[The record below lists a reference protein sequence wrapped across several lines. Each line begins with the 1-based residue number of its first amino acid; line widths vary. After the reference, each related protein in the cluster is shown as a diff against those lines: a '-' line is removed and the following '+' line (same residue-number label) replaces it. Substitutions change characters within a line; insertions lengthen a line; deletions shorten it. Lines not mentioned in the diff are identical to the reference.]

1 MVMPA
6 DLSVSMQ
13 LSGDEASN
21 GLVLPAV
28 AIVYFGKAGAVLV
41 VIMCFMAVTSSGAGE
56 ILAAASLFTFD
67 IYRKYI
73 RPKVPPDVTHLGHCK
88 HLALLS
94 IVAANASAPAYVS
107 LLPERESLGEALTC
121 MTAQSRS
128 ALAVFQATGK
138 ELLAV
143 SRSAVVIWGI
153 IIGLACCM
161 CTGGK
166 LCWTPGLA
174 FILG

>member
-1 MVMPA
+1 MTCRVLAQLIMPT
-6 DLSVSMQ
+6 DLLVGMQ

-73 RPKVPPDVTHLGHCK
+73 RPKVSPDVAHLGRCNMLPGFQLLLQM
-88 HLALLS
+88 HL
-94 IVAANASAPAYVS
+94 PQH
-107 LLPERESLGEALTC
+107 
-121 MTAQSRS
+121 M
-128 ALAVFQATGK
+128 
-138 ELLAV
+138 
-143 SRSAVVIWGI
+143 
-153 IIGLACCM
+153 
-161 CTGGK
+161 
-166 LCWTPGLA
+166 
-174 FILG
+174 

>member
-1 MVMPA
+1 MVA
-6 DLSVSMQ
+6 THLSIVMQ

-73 RPKVPPDVTHLGHCK
+73 RPKVPAVVAHLGHRNMLLCSDLQQQT
-88 HLALLS
+88 HLS
-94 IVAANASAPAYVS
+94 QP
-107 LLPERESLGEALTC
+107 
-121 MTAQSRS
+121 M
-128 ALAVFQATGK
+128 
-138 ELLAV
+138 
-143 SRSAVVIWGI
+143 
-153 IIGLACCM
+153 
-161 CTGGK
+161 
-166 LCWTPGLA
+166 
-174 FILG
+174 

>member
-1 MVMPA
+1 MTCRVLAQMIVA
-6 DLSVSMQ
+6 TDLSVGMQ

-73 RPKVPPDVTHLGHCK
+73 RPKVSPDVACLEHCNIC
-88 HLALLS
+88 HACYLAFDCCCKC
-94 IVAANASAPAYVS
+94 ICPNV
-107 LLPERESLGEALTC
+107 RELT
-121 MTAQSRS
+121 
-128 ALAVFQATGK
+128 
-138 ELLAV
+138 V
-143 SRSAVVIWGI
+143 SRKN
-153 IIGLACCM
+153 M
-161 CTGGK
+161 RT
-166 LCWTPGLA
+166 
-174 FILG
+174 

>member
-1 MVMPA
+1 LIMPT
-6 DLSVSMQ
+6 DLSVGLQ

-73 RPKVPPDVTHLGHCK
+73 RPKVCPDVAHLGHC
-88 HLALLS
+88 
-94 IVAANASAPAYVS
+94 NM
-107 LLPERESLGEALTC
+107 LP
-121 MTAQSRS
+121 
-128 ALAVFQATGK
+128 
-138 ELLAV
+138 
-143 SRSAVVIWGI
+143 
-153 IIGLACCM
+153 CCK
-161 CTGGK
+161 CICPNIGK
-166 LCWTPGLA
+166 LTVSCENMKTCVRHRHA
-174 FILG
+174 

>member
-1 MVMPA
+1 MTCKVLAQMPI
-6 DLSVSMQ
+6 DLSVAVQ

-73 RPKVPPDVTHLGHCK
+73 RPKVSPDVAHFGHCNM
-88 HLALLS
+88 LPCFQLS
-94 IVAANASAPAYVS
+94 LQTY
-107 LLPERESLGEALTC
+107 LP
-121 MTAQSRS
+121 QH
-128 ALAVFQATGK
+128 
-138 ELLAV
+138 
-143 SRSAVVIWGI
+143 I
-153 IIGLACCM
+153 
-161 CTGGK
+161 
-166 LCWTPGLA
+166 
-174 FILG
+174 